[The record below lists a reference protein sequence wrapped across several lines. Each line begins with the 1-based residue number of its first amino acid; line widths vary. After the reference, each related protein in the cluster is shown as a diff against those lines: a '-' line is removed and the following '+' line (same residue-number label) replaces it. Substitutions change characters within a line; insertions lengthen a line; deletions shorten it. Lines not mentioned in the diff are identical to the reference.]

1 MLTSVCESPI
11 FPAGTTPQV
20 MGRSNVRSKFLSA
33 EEFCVFYNQVG
44 RGIAGQSGA
53 GVRRGVSE

>member
-1 MLTSVCESPI
+1 
-11 FPAGTTPQV
+11 